1 MPSASLCVR
10 KLSQHQFNAN
20 VEFVTRATRLARV
33 IFLGSREL
41 STIDGNN
48 HPFHLIRRIQAG
60 VVLGFHGIIGITLNL
75 IAIIGTLSKNVLRP
89 KVCNIN
95 LIENDPPPSPLELF
109 GKIVR
114 FGTLTRPKMSPIF
127 CSHDIVKETQYKQKT
142 TTTPVANLTITSLL
156 FCVHGICNVT
166 GSKQHHYK

>member
-41 STIDGNN
+41 STINGNN
-48 HPFHLIRRIQAG
+48 HPFHLIRRIQAR
-60 VVLGFHGIIGITLNL
+60 VVLGFHGIIGVSLNL
-75 IAIIGTLSKNVLRP
+75 IVIIGTLSKNVLRP

-95 LIENDPPPSPLELF
+95 FLIEKDNNNTSSKPD
-109 GKIVR
+109 
-114 FGTLTRPKMSPIF
+114 
-127 CSHDIVKETQYKQKT
+127 YY
-142 TTTPVANLTITSLL
+142 ITALL
-156 FCVHGICNVT
+156 CIL
-166 GSKQHHYK
+166 

>member
-48 HPFHLIRRIQAG
+48 HPFNLIRRIQAR
-60 VVLGFHGIIGITLNL
+60 VVLGFHGIIGVSLNL
-75 IAIIGTLSKNVLRP
+75 IIIIGTLSKNVLLP

-95 LIENDPPPSPLELF
+95 FLIEKDNNNTSSKPD
-109 GKIVR
+109 
-114 FGTLTRPKMSPIF
+114 
-127 CSHDIVKETQYKQKT
+127 YY
-142 TTTPVANLTITSLL
+142 ITALL
-156 FCVHGICNVT
+156 CPWHLQCDWI
-166 GSKQHHYK
+166 

>member
-60 VVLGFHGIIGITLNL
+60 VALGFHRIIGVSLNL
-75 IAIIGTLSKNVLRP
+75 IV
-89 KVCNIN
+89 
-95 LIENDPPPSPLELF
+95 
-109 GKIVR
+109 KIDN
-114 FGTLTRPKMSPIF
+114 FFKF
-127 CSHDIVKETQYKQKT
+127 NYQKK
-142 TTTPVANLTITSLL
+142 
-156 FCVHGICNVT
+156 H
-166 GSKQHHYK
+166 Q